1 MLLPERITA
10 TQNYQTYTLLGFMNI
25 STGSLGN
32 PYPDFTTFTTSI
44 LGFRTDATIYD
55 LRLQ

>member
-1 MLLPERITA
+1 MLLPECIA
-10 TQNYQTYTLLGFMNI
+10 AIQNIQTYTLLGFMNI
-25 STGSLGN
+25 SAGTLGN
-32 PYPDFTTFTTSI
+32 PYPDFTTVTTSI